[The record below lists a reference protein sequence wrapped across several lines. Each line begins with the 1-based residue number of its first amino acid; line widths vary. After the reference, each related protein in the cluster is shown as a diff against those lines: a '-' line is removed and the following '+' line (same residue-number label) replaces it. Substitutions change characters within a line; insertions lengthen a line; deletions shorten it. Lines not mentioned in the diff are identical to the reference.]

1 MLFDF
6 QQLPISF
13 LPQGSN
19 EDHLH
24 SVIQFSMVRTKPG
37 KTFAWIP
44 TQYNAIPNNTKQYN
58 TIQCRAICT
67 SGALMIVLGTYGL
80 IFASKTNLEI
90 HKMDSKSKSRVQ
102 MVSKLKFFAF
112 PEKQEWVLQIFSFS
126 FKILQSRCK
135 CAGCGFRFFTRF
147 SVRVWWRF
155 FLWLLKTVAHL
166 APEWHM
172 ARSCQSDYTLIIRF
186 KFCSIGINSK
196 IFFFK

>member
-1 MLFDF
+1 M
-6 QQLPISF
+6 
-13 LPQGSN
+13 
-19 EDHLH
+19 
-24 SVIQFSMVRTKPG
+24 
-37 KTFAWIP
+37 
-44 TQYNAIPNNTKQYN
+44 QYNAIQNNTIQYN
-58 TIQCRAICT
+58 AIQCRAICI
-67 SGALMIVLGTYGL
+67 SAALMIVLGTYGL

-126 FKILQSRCK
+126 FLQSRCK

-186 KFCSIGINSK
+186 KFCSIGINLRF
-196 IFFFK
+196 FFFK

>member
-1 MLFDF
+1 MN
-6 QQLPISF
+6 
-13 LPQGSN
+13 SN
-19 EDHLH
+19 A
-24 SVIQFSMVRTKPG
+24 IQCNTKQYQ
-37 KTFAWIP
+37 TI
-44 TQYNAIPNNTKQYN
+44 QYNTIQYN

-126 FKILQSRCK
+126 FLQSRCK

-186 KFCSIGINSK
+186 KFCSIGINVK
-196 IFFFK
+196 NFFLQIKCSFQNLFCISQHFNQPTNRLDC

>member
-1 MLFDF
+1 MILREEWYG
-6 QQLPISF
+6 QLLKIK
-13 LPQGSN
+13 
-19 EDHLH
+19 EHLH
-24 SVIQFSMVRTKPG
+24 IQPFNSILDLNLEILLSVQL
-37 KTFAWIP
+37 
-44 TQYNAIPNNTKQYN
+44 YY
-58 TIQCRAICT
+58 RAICT
-67 SGALMIVLGTYGL
+67 GGALMNVLGTYGL

-126 FKILQSRCK
+126 FLQSRCK

-172 ARSCQSDYTLIIRF
+172 ARSCQSD
-186 KFCSIGINSK
+186 
-196 IFFFK
+196 